1 MRLGFWKLQLAG
13 TTLGQFGNRQATRMV
28 QPETVE
34 MQLEVS
40 RILGLEVQN
49 ECLPGVQASLQLLET
64 HAAVLKRYTSELSEE
79 TKNELQQCS
88 GAR

>member
-1 MRLGFWKLQLAG
+1 ME
-13 TTLGQFGNRQATRMV
+13 

-40 RILGLEVQN
+40 RILGLELQN

-64 HAAVLKRYTSELSEE
+64 HAAILRRYTSELREE
-79 TKNELQQCS
+79 SKNERQQCS
-88 GAR
+88 GAK